1 MCSWCSSLWIATP
14 GCGYIAT
21 SALFLPPA
29 SQRTLRELE
38 VGRTL
43 VKDRQGRWVIRH
55 GPGDYKVGL
64 RGGVTAV
71 PALVAARVQSRLS
84 SQLAR
89 NSSVSP
95 SQTGRA
101 YGERPPLT
109 LSPHIYPELEA
120 FMDKWR
126 AALQPRHNLLFT
138 Q

>member
-1 MCSWCSSLWIATP
+1 MRSLGCACLRFPGLISQRLCASRQQRQPCASGSRQLPAFVALLACPIPPPPALLVGCSRLRSSRRRCPT
-14 GCGYIAT
+14 
-21 SALFLPPA
+21 LPP
-29 SQRTLRELE
+29 L
-38 VGRTL
+38 
-43 VKDRQGRWVIRH
+43 
-55 GPGDYKVGL
+55 
-64 RGGVTAV
+64 
-71 PALVAARVQSRLS
+71 
-84 SQLAR
+84 
-89 NSSVSP
+89 P